1 MPDLF
6 MFLFMAGA
14 GSVCVPAYGQ
24 TCLQIFYHQTGR
36 MDRFLAGRNK
46 KPAAGQQFLK
56 RAAGLPAAQ
65 FPVFPGEKQIF
76 RPFRKTM
83 QTERIK
89 TW

>member
-1 MPDLF
+1 
-6 MFLFMAGA
+6 
-14 GSVCVPAYGQ
+14 
-24 TCLQIFYHQTGR
+24 

-46 KPAAGQQFLK
+46 KPAAGQQFSK
-56 RAAGLPAAQ
+56 RAAGLSAAQ